1 MKNTSRRTVKSIT
14 RNALIISMILHVFL
28 MITLFYFS
36 VSNQSLLSFQDKLDA
51 TIETVPK
58 QLLSKKPMK
67 PPRLQREIT
76 EHESTNIPAAKIEST
91 SPQIAFQPRLMST
104 EPVIIKQP
112 QLKQTNTVPNVKMNV
127 STARN
132 ELRQVKNDLSKT
144 EAAKPTVSGSLGSKR
159 SSGMSGTK
167 RTPTPSTLNFAETIG
182 GNGTAQIGDIFE
194 NKPSPPNIPFSDVP
208 PNIPFNDV
216 MRDLASEILAT
227 SDDGPID
234 VVFVID
240 TSGSMSDNIKAVAN
254 HVIEMVDVF
263 QSSGVDYALGLTE
276 FYASYRNIIK
286 VLQLTQNV
294 SEYKEKMNAIISS
307 HRGENALDAIAKTVN
322 KMRFRA
328 TSKKHLILV
337 TDETPFTSIEG
348 WTVYDIIVLCNRLG
362 IYVNVLGISNKEH
375 QLLASETNGKWHKIP
390 TKANTL
396 RKAK

>member
-14 RNALIISMILHVFL
+14 RNALIISMILHVFF

-36 VSNQSLLSFQDKLDA
+36 VRNQSLLSFHDKLDA

-58 QLLSKKPMK
+58 PLLSKKPMK
-67 PPRLQREIT
+67 PPISQQRKTTVYEPT
-76 EHESTNIPAAKIEST
+76 NVPVAKVESIKPHIV
-91 SPQIAFQPRLMST
+91 FQPRLTPTEST
-104 EPVIIKQP
+104 VTEQP
-112 QLKQTNTVPNVKMNV
+112 RLKQTNTAPDVETNV
-127 STARN
+127 STA
-132 ELRQVKNDLSKT
+132 LRQLREVESELSKT
-144 EAAKPTVSGSLGSKR
+144 EAAEPTVSGSLGSKR

-167 RTPTPSTLNFAETIG
+167 RTPTPSTLDFAETIG
-182 GNGTAQIGDIFE
+182 GNGTAQIRDVFE
-194 NKPSPPNIPFSDVP
+194 SKPSQPNIPSNDVQ

-216 MRDLASEILAT
+216 MRDLASKILAT
-227 SDDGPID
+227 SDGGPID

-240 TSGSMSDNIKAVAN
+240 ASGSMSDNIKAVAN

-348 WTVYDIIVLCNRLG
+348 WTVYDIIVLCNKFG
-362 IYVNVLGISNKEH
+362 IYVNVLGISDKEH
-375 QLLASETNGKWHKIP
+375 QLLATSTNGSWYAIP
-390 TKANTL
+390 KN
-396 RKAK
+396 K